1 MTTECLFFVSG
12 VLLKLMSKWRRQ
24 FDGCEGNGDLVP
36 PSPTIVATHFTILT
50 LNLKISDLLE
60 KKIVNLVEVSL
71 AVPLLWNQSQW
82 EQIVRYL
89 LANALEM

>member
-1 MTTECLFFVSG
+1 MTSYCDNRMPFFVSG

-50 LNLKISDLLE
+50 ES
-60 KKIVNLVEVSL
+60 
-71 AVPLLWNQSQW
+71 
-82 EQIVRYL
+82 
-89 LANALEM
+89 